1 MKKIIILFVI
11 LLLPATFVFAEGEEN
26 ERGAGKAPEMAVDE
40 EIKGSKDITI
50 GMVVQ
55 WYANEWFQEVIEGAR
70 VVAKREGVT
79 FLVTSH
85 ENDSAREIAIMDDFI
100 QRDVDAI
107 AWITSTEAATRGVL
121 WQAAKAGIPT
131 ITYVLEMRGAPQVA
145 VIKFD
150 NYGGSF
156 ANGIWAANYFKEN
169 RTGKP
174 KLAIMSFP
182 LYQST
187 IDRANGF
194 IDGFKSVY
202 PDAEIVAEQNAEGS
216 MEKGMSI
223 MENIIQ
229 ANPDVNVVFGIN
241 DPCALGAASAVEA
254 AGLNDVIVSGFDGAQ
269 DAKTAIKKGGVFKSS
284 VLVFPDEMGT
294 KIAEALINLAKD
306 DWEKVTFFHN
316 ISYVILNPENV
327 HQY

>member
-1 MKKIIILFVI
+1 
-11 LLLPATFVFAEGEEN
+11 
-26 ERGAGKAPEMAVDE
+26 
-40 EIKGSKDITI
+40 
-50 GMVVQ
+50 
-55 WYANEWFQEVIEGAR
+55 
-70 VVAKREGVT
+70 
-79 FLVTSH
+79 
-85 ENDSAREIAIMDDFI
+85 
-100 QRDVDAI
+100 
-107 AWITSTEAATRGVL
+107 
-121 WQAAKAGIPT
+121 
-131 ITYVLEMRGAPQVA
+131 
-145 VIKFD
+145 
-150 NYGGSF
+150 
-156 ANGIWAANYFKEN
+156 
-169 RTGKP
+169 
-174 KLAIMSFP
+174 MSFP

-202 PDAEIVAEQNAEGS
+202 PDAEIVAEQNAEVS